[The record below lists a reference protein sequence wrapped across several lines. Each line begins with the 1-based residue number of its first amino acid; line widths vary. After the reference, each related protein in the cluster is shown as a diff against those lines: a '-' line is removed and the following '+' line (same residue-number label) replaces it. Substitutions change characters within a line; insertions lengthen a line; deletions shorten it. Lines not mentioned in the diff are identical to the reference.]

1 MTEEERYKIIS
12 EDYADLLNKYNENP
26 VFLKRYGEDVT
37 NLIINRQYAVLYV
50 PVSRF
55 TERALSEF
63 IFPAIPSLYGLT
75 SKASLEASG
84 ITTLR
89 KIPNLNLRGEGTL
102 IGIVDTG
109 IDYTNPVFRYADG
122 STKIAA
128 LWDQMV
134 DTGNYPEGFFYGTE
148 YTREQI
154 NTALNSDDPL
164 RIVNSTDDIGH
175 GTMLA
180 GIAAGVESP
189 ANDFYGVAPLAELA
203 VVKLKP
209 AKIFLKKFFRI
220 PGDAI
225 CYQENDIMTGVKYL
239 IRMAERVKKPIAI
252 CIALGSSFSSHE
264 GADYLSDFLSIQ
276 GTEVGN
282 AIVISAGNEGN
293 NKRHYSG
300 SVDPKQGYDTVE
312 LNVGENEGGFSMEL
326 WGSAVAIFSIDI
338 LSPSGEYIPRIT
350 GGLEGS
356 RVISFL
362 YEKTVLNID
371 YQLNEI
377 HSGNPVYLI
386 RFQDPAPGI
395 WRIRVYARS
404 DMKVDFHIWLP
415 MGDFI
420 SDNTYFIRPDPF
432 TTVLQPGNATVP
444 MCVTAYDD
452 ANQGRYLEASKG
464 FTRMNRVVPDF
475 AAPGVNVIAPTL
487 TKEFRPFSGTGVA
500 AAHTAGVAAML
511 LEWGIVHGNI
521 PRMNTLTIKILLVR
535 GAERSLR
542 EEYPNRNW
550 GYGILDIYN
559 TFQVIRGSV

>member
-239 IRMAERVKKPIAI
+239 IRMAERVKK
-252 CIALGSSFSSHE
+252 
-264 GADYLSDFLSIQ
+264 
-276 GTEVGN
+276 
-282 AIVISAGNEGN
+282 
-293 NKRHYSG
+293 
-300 SVDPKQGYDTVE
+300 
-312 LNVGENEGGFSMEL
+312 
-326 WGSAVAIFSIDI
+326 
-338 LSPSGEYIPRIT
+338 
-350 GGLEGS
+350 
-356 RVISFL
+356 
-362 YEKTVLNID
+362 
-371 YQLNEI
+371 
-377 HSGNPVYLI
+377 
-386 RFQDPAPGI
+386 
-395 WRIRVYARS
+395 
-404 DMKVDFHIWLP
+404 
-415 MGDFI
+415 
-420 SDNTYFIRPDPF
+420 
-432 TTVLQPGNATVP
+432 
-444 MCVTAYDD
+444 
-452 ANQGRYLEASKG
+452 
-464 FTRMNRVVPDF
+464 
-475 AAPGVNVIAPTL
+475 
-487 TKEFRPFSGTGVA
+487 
-500 AAHTAGVAAML
+500 
-511 LEWGIVHGNI
+511 
-521 PRMNTLTIKILLVR
+521 
-535 GAERSLR
+535 
-542 EEYPNRNW
+542 
-550 GYGILDIYN
+550 
-559 TFQVIRGSV
+559 